1 MVIKLKVLDK
11 ISVNGL
17 EVVSIEGDTSF
28 IQNGLKLKDEKGNA
42 YEIQTVAM
50 VDYKNPED
58 IRHYAELVLNGDV
71 KNIGQDLYLEIDN
84 NVSEV

>member
-1 MVIKLKVLDK
+1 MVIKFKVLDK

-17 EVVSIEGDTSF
+17 EVVSVEGDTSF

-42 YEIQTVAM
+42 YETQTVAM
-50 VDYKNPED
+50 VHYKNPED

-71 KNIGQDLYLEIDN
+71 KNIGQYLYLEIDN